1 MQFIIQRI
9 KTRENGD
16 FERVPFFSPRYLLF
30 AARNKPISWLS
41 LRVYACACIRAYPP
55 RHFLSPPI
63 CGGKWKWA
71 GVRLGGRVC
80 VCLCVCV
87 CLNGGSEGGGRMER
101 GEVLPAAR
109 NIHSDHRPPPQGTAL
124 PLSQVSFICCKEYPQ
139 AALSY
144 AYAPARLRTHIFPP
158 PIYRGENGHLGAY
171 ARACMRVR
179 MRMREDGCLSCCG
192 LYTPPQP
199 QPQPLPAAPQCGKM
213 QNLRF
218 AGLFLCGGVIYQPS
232 GENAGEGGKMGKF
245 G

>member
-1 MQFIIQRI
+1 MA
-9 KTRENGD
+9 
-16 FERVPFFSPRYLLF
+16 LF
-30 AARNKPISWLS
+30 ARICV
-41 LRVYACACIRAYPP
+41 RVHSRIPAPTFPFPPYMWGEMEMGGCAIGRACMRM
-55 RHFLSPPI
+55 L
-63 CGGKWKWA
+63 
-71 GVRLGGRVC
+71 VRMCMLER
-80 VCLCVCV
+80 
-87 CLNGGSEGGGRMER
+87 RER
-101 GEVLPAAR
+101 GR
-109 NIHSDHRPPPQGTAL
+109 GTDGERGG
-124 PLSQVSFICCKEYPQ
+124 FTCCKEYPQ
-139 AALSY
+139 RPPPAAPGDCSPSFPGIFYLLQGIS
-144 AYAPARLRTHIFPP
+144 PGCSLVCVCARPITHPHFPP